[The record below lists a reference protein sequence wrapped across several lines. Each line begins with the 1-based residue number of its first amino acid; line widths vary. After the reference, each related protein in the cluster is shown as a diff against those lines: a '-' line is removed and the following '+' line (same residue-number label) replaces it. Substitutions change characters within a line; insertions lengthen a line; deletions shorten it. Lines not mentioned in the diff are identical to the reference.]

1 MFAIIDVETTGLSS
15 KSEKITE
22 IAILLHDG
30 KKVTE
35 TFHSLINP
43 EKRIP
48 YRITQIT
55 GINDQM
61 VSGSPKFYELAKKI
75 IELTQDRIIVGH
87 NVRFDYSFLQNEFK
101 EFDYSFKRKTICT
114 VKTSRKLIPGQI
126 SYSLGKLTTN
136 LGIPHQD
143 KHRALGDAKATAVL
157 LDILLKIDPEI
168 GGEDAIKLPDAL
180 SREQIVNIPR
190 ETGVYYFLNAKNEII
205 YVGKSID
212 IHQRVLQHL
221 HNYSTKKSV
230 EMLNQIANIKFTITG
245 SELVALLLES
255 DEIKRLK
262 PLFNRAQRRSLYNYG
277 LFSSIDQNG
286 YFRFYIEKIE
296 PMTKP
301 LSSFQSMQTA
311 KDFLFNLVDE
321 YKLCQKLC
329 GLDTTNRA
337 CFNHQLHKCNGACIG
352 LESANEYNE
361 RFEIAIQKLKFRH
374 KNFIILEKGPK
385 PGTKSVVQVC
395 DGIYKGFG
403 TIKECEIGE
412 KERIFSSICSMKNN
426 KDTYNIINSYLRSK
440 NTDLLIY

>member
-75 IELTQDRIIVGH
+75 IELTKDRIIVGH
-87 NVRFDYSFLQNEFK
+87 NVRFDYNFLQNEFK

-180 SREQIVNIPR
+180 SKEQIVNIPR

-245 SELVALLLES
+245 SELIALLLES

-311 KDFLFNLVDE
+311 KDFLFYLVDE

-329 GLDTTNRA
+329 GLDTTNGA

-361 RFEIAIQKLKFRH
+361 RFELAIQKLEFRH